1 MKDGVC
7 TIPTLYE
14 GWRVHYT
21 GYMKDGVQAVK
32 DGALWGGGAVQRA
45 DTVNQE
51 TDELVA
57 DLSKVRRQTLKK

>member
-1 MKDGVC
+1 MMMDGVLQ
-7 TIPTLYE
+7 TLLE
-14 GWRVHYT
+14 FEMLHYT